1 MKTRKIEKKL
11 TLKKETVTDLGRFVM
26 KDVQG
31 GLDLSKISYCVGC
44 PTNRTCN
51 TCAPETCACH
61 GETYETCNYYMCNT
75 IYPFP
80 CI

>member
-31 GLDLSKISYCVGC
+31 GLDPSKISYCFGC
-44 PTNRTCN
+44 PTFKTCN
-51 TCAPETCACH
+51 TCAPDTCGCNTD
-61 GETYETCNYYMCNT
+61 TYETCNYYWCNT

-80 CI
+80 C